1 MCQFFLPGKKVHF
14 EQADLHILQDY
25 KAKYLHGVRQNSIRH
40 NIKNKAGTLPPH
52 GYGTSDSDP
61 NPVDFG
67 QLLSDNSSATEGT
80 GSDVPVITLSYP
92 DNSIVLIKTP
102 DYCRPSG
109 VVLAK
114 LTSPV

>member
-67 QLLSDNSSATEGT
+67 QLLSDNSSARAQWPMTPT
-80 GSDVPVITLSYP
+80 FHKILVFP
-92 DNSIVLIKTP
+92 NLI
-102 DYCRPSG
+102 
-109 VVLAK
+109 LI
-114 LTSPV
+114 